1 MGRFYLVT
9 GGAGFIGASL
19 VRRLL
24 RDGHR
29 VRVLD
34 NQSRG
39 SAARLADARDRIEFV
54 DADVRDADAVLR
66 AAQGVDSLCHLAAV
80 NGTELF
86 YRNPDLVLEVS
97 VKGIVNTIDACLQHG
112 IGEFVLA
119 SSSEVYQTPPA
130 IPTPETVPLSVP
142 DPLNP
147 RYAYGGGKI
156 VSELMALNYG
166 RNRLERVLVVR
177 PHNVYG
183 PDMGAEHVIPQFI
196 LRAAALVAD
205 QPDGPIRFPIQGDGS
220 QTRAFEH
227 IDDSTAG
234 LVTVL
239 EKGAHRN
246 IYHIGN
252 DDEITVRRL
261 AELIFEC
268 VGRDFEIVP
277 GALPAGSPGRRCP
290 DLGKLRALGYRPRVT
305 LREGLA
311 GTVAWYLDDRH
322 PSRD

>member
-1 MGRFYLVT
+1 MSRFYLVT
-9 GGAGFIGASL
+9 GGAGFIGAAL

-39 SAARLADARDRIEFV
+39 SAARLGDIRDRIEFV
-54 DADVRDADAVLR
+54 DADVRDAGAVLR
-66 AAQGVDSLCHLAAV
+66 AARGVDSLCHLAAV

-86 YRNPDLVLEVS
+86 YRNPELVLEVS

-112 IGEFVLA
+112 VGEFVLA

-130 IPTPETVPLSVP
+130 FPTPETVPLSVP

-183 PDMGAEHVIPQFI
+183 PDMGAEHVIPQFV
-196 LRAAALVAD
+196 LRAAALAAD
-205 QPDGPIRFPIQGDGS
+205 QPAGPIRFPIQGDGS

-227 IDDSTAG
+227 IDDFTAG

-252 DDEITVRRL
+252 DDEVTVQRL
-261 AELIFEC
+261 VELIFERLE
-268 VGRDFEIVP
+268 RDFEIVP
-277 GALPAGSPGRRCP
+277 GPLTAGSPERRCP
-290 DLGKLRALGYRPRVT
+290 DLGKLRALGYRPRIP
-305 LREGLA
+305 LREGLV
-311 GTVAWYLDDRH
+311 GTVAWYLDNRQ
-322 PSRD
+322 PSRE